1 MGFSDFTHSLS
12 EKTKHLADTAKGW
25 KDKTLKFAWDHIA
38 KTPLFLETEEEYSD
52 VLQEKRVILL
62 AFDEDAP
69 VHTDIILMLPVW
81 QTKAF
86 MDVAKF
92 RYLSTNQSAS
102 LVQSHKYTMPVEMRV
117 FLHGSEILRLN
128 DVEAIRRWWSS
139 DRVYTLEGASL
150 FQAQAIGASAAP
162 SPDEPQT
169 DRASPDA
176 STDQVKKEVPASDAN
191 PKKSPRKKVTPA
203 SPEDPLRTL

>member
-1 MGFSDFTHSLS
+1 
-12 EKTKHLADTAKGW
+12 
-25 KDKTLKFAWDHIA
+25 
-38 KTPLFLETEEEYSD
+38 
-52 VLQEKRVILL
+52 
-62 AFDEDAP
+62 
-69 VHTDIILMLPVW
+69 
-81 QTKAF
+81 
-86 MDVAKF
+86 
-92 RYLSTNQSAS
+92 
-102 LVQSHKYTMPVEMRV
+102 MPVEMRV

-203 SPEDPLRTL
+203 SSEDPLRTL